1 MFYGR
6 ARSILRH
13 LHLYAGLFFG
23 SLFVLS
29 GLSGSSI
36 VWLPELDSRLNQDLF
51 QAMPASGASQEG
63 ATRITANRVQEI
75 IEVLAANPA
84 YGRPTRMTL
93 PEHANEA
100 LVAWYPVKPSRNASP
115 LSLKIDRQVMVN
127 PYTLQVNGERNWGE
141 IGISRRALMSTLFY
155 FHRYLVAGEL
165 GKYLIGIS
173 GLVLF
178 ITSLIGFVLWWPKP
192 NLSAFRRAFTIS
204 HGGSWLRF
212 NYSFHKVIG
221 FFAAP
226 ILIVIG
232 FSGWYLNLPKW
243 VTPIVSSIA
252 TVSEPGKQNDQAAI
266 LGTPIPPERALT
278 IAQALYPNARISRI
292 SLPTMASAPYKITL
306 RQPNEV
312 RQDDGA
318 TRVTIDAYSG
328 KILRLQDPMNAPGG
342 DTFLNWLYPLHSR
355 AVFGNAGRVFLTFF
369 GVVPLLF
376 FISGCGIWLRRR
388 KIRRP

>member
-1 MFYGR
+1 MLYGR
-6 ARSILRH
+6 ARTLFRQ

-23 SLFVLS
+23 SLFMLS

-36 VWLPELDSRLNQDLF
+36 VWLPELDSMLNPDLF
-51 QAMPASGASQEG
+51 QAVPASGASVEG
-63 ATRITANRVQEI
+63 AASITANTVQEV
-75 IEVLAANPA
+75 IEALTADPA
-84 YGRPTRMTL
+84 YGRPLQITL
-93 PEHANEA
+93 PEYANEA
-100 LVAWYPVKPSRNASP
+100 LIAWYRVKPSGNAS
-115 LSLKIDRQVMVN
+115 LLALRTDRQVMVN

-141 IGISRRALMSTLFY
+141 IGVSRRVLMPTLFH
-155 FHRYLVAGEL
+155 FHRYLIAGEL
-165 GKYLIGIS
+165 GKILVGIS

-178 ITSLIGFVLWWPKP
+178 VTSVIGLVLWWPKP
-192 NLSAFRRAFTIS
+192 NRSALRRAFTIS
-204 HGGSWLRF
+204 HAGSWRRF
-212 NYSFHKVIG
+212 NYSFHKVAG

-252 TVSEPGKQNDQAAI
+252 TVSAPGKQNNQTPI
-266 LGTPIPPERALT
+266 HGTQIPPEQALT
-278 IAQALYPNARISRI
+278 IAQGLYSNARISRI
-292 SLPTMASAPYKITL
+292 SLPSTASTPYRITL
-306 RQPNEV
+306 RQPDEV

-328 KILRLQDPMNAPGG
+328 KVLRLQDPMNAPGG

-355 AVFGNAGRVFLTFF
+355 AVFGNAGRWFLTFF

-376 FISGCGIWLRRR
+376 LISGWGIWLRRR
-388 KIRRP
+388 KIHRP